1 MFKRPCRLAALCL
14 VLLLPFSCSRDSEI
28 EKDEPPQPNTDLAE
42 GSVYV
47 PNTINVR
54 FSEEMAEEIER
65 DLADQ
70 GVVTRSTSPGVAEL
84 FSSLGIDSMTR
95 LFPYAGE
102 FEPRT
107 RAEGLHRWYKIKYK
121 VTASP
126 TRAVA
131 SFENIPGV
139 EIAEPVSVGKIASYF
154 NDPLAKNQWHYTND
168 GTLTKNHKAGA
179 DVNVLPVW
187 KNYTTGSRNV
197 IVSVVD
203 GGIDP
208 QHEDLA
214 DAYVGGRNFVTG
226 GQVTGVEHGT
236 HVAGVIGA
244 VNNNGKGIS
253 GLAGGDAA
261 KGVKG
266 VGLLSCQVFYTNSLT
281 GKTQSGDFSTAI
293 KWGADNG
300 AVISQNSWG
309 YSYDSNGDGKLT
321 GSELTTALNAKISA
335 ADRAAV
341 DYFIKYAGCDNN
353 GNQLPNSPMKG
364 GVVIFAAGNDGIENG
379 APANYEPIIAVG
391 SIAPDYSRA
400 YYSNYGDWVDI
411 AAPGGDANYSD
422 GQVYSTL
429 PGNKY
434 GWMQGTSMACPHVSG
449 VAALIVSN
457 CGGQGF
463 TNEMLKER
471 LIKGARSNVLSANA
485 KIGPLVDA
493 LGAITYGGS
502 TPPEVVTD
510 YESSVS
516 ANVITLTWKV
526 TRDQDDKKAYGY
538 LLLASKDRQLYND
551 IRFNNLPQGI
561 KSVSVE
567 TGEAAV
573 GTTISGSLTDLDFSD
588 TYYVGIVGFDYNRN
602 YSAISEIRTINTQ
615 KNNPPVVSTE
625 YSGDIKVPAHS
636 VVTIPFTIED
646 PDGHAV
652 TVTYQN
658 ATEADKLVKNPV
670 TGIYEL
676 TITGNMAEPG
686 KYSSHIIA
694 KDSWDQTDFKV
705 DFEILENHPPVV
717 IKEMDDIIVNA
728 PGEKFTIDMKDY
740 VEDPDGESLKYTVN
754 IANVS
759 VLHINPKGDV
769 LNGTALA
776 YGMTD
781 VTIRALD
788 AKEKYCELKF
798 KVAVPD
804 PDKPVSVYPNPVK
817 DNLYVGTGSLASTT
831 ISVYSQTGRK
841 VFESTSDV
849 SIVAPAQID
858 MSGQAPG
865 KYVVKVKIGS
875 EEYQKTI
882 VKI

>member
-1 MFKRPCRLAALCL
+1 MMRRPCRLAALCL
-14 VLLLPFSCSRDSEI
+14 ILMLPFSCSQDSETEKI
-28 EKDEPPQPNTDLAE
+28 EQPHSSTNE
-42 GSVYV
+42 RSVYE

-54 FSEEMAEEIER
+54 FTEEMADGIEK

-70 GVVTRSTSPGVAEL
+70 GVVTRSTSPGVSEL
-84 FSSLGIDSMTR
+84 FGHLEIESMTR

-121 VTASP
+121 VSASP
-126 TRAVA
+126 TRAVE

-139 EIAEPVSVGKIASYF
+139 EIAEPVSVGKVASYF
-154 NDPLAKNQWHYTND
+154 NDPQAKWQWHYVND
-168 GTLTKNHKAGA
+168 GSLSKNHKEGA

-187 KNYTTGSRNV
+187 KDYTTGNPKV

-203 GGIDP
+203 GGVDFK
-208 QHEDLA
+208 HEDLA
-214 DAYVGGRNFVTG
+214 DAYVGGRNFVSG
-226 GQVTGVEHGT
+226 GQVTGEAHGT

-253 GLAGGDAA
+253 GLAGGDAT

-266 VGLLSCQVFYTNSLT
+266 VGLLSCQVFETDKST
-281 GKTQSGDFSTAI
+281 GKDKGGDFPAAI

-309 YSYDSNGDGKLT
+309 YSYDSDGDGKLT
-321 GSELTTALNAKISA
+321 GNELATALNAKISA
-335 ADRAAV
+335 ADKEAV

-364 GVVIFAAGNDGIENG
+364 GVVIFAAGNDGIANG
-379 APANYEPIIAVG
+379 APANYEPIVAVG
-391 SIAPDYSRA
+391 SIGPDYSRA

-449 VAALIVSN
+449 VAALIVSH

-463 TNEMLKER
+463 TNDMLKER
-471 LIKGARSNVLSANA
+471 LIKGARGNVLSSNA

-493 LGAITYGGS
+493 LGSITYGGS
-502 TPPEVVTD
+502 IPPEVVES

-526 TRDQDDKKAYGY
+526 TRDSDDKKAYGY
-538 LLLASKDRQLYND
+538 LLLAAKNKDL
-551 IRFNNLPQGI
+551 FNNLKYNNLPKDM

-573 GTTISGSLTDLDFSD
+573 GTMISGSLNDLDFNE

-602 YSAISEIRTINTQ
+602 YSALSEIKTVKTL

-625 YSGDIKVPAHS
+625 HSGDIKVPAHS

-652 TVTYQN
+652 TITYQN
-658 ATEADKLVKNPV
+658 ATEADNLVKNSV
-670 TGIYEL
+670 TGVYEL

-694 KDSWDQTDFKV
+694 KDAWDQTDYKV
-705 DFEILENHPPVV
+705 DFEILENHPPVM
-717 IKEMDDIIVNA
+717 IKPIENIIVNS
-728 PGEKFTIDMKDY
+728 PGEKFTINMADY
-740 VEDPDGESLKYTVN
+740 VEDPDGESLKYNVS
-754 IANVS
+754 ISNVS
-759 VLHINPKGDV
+759 VLHLNPKGNII
-769 LNGTALA
+769 NGTALA

-781 VTIRALD
+781 VTIKALD
-788 AKEKYCELKF
+788 AREKSCELSF

-817 DNLYVGTGSLASTT
+817 DNLYVGTGSLASTVIT
-831 ISVYSQTGRK
+831 IYSETGKK
-841 VFESTSDV
+841 VFESTSEV
-849 SIVAPAQID
+849 SMVSPASID

-865 KYVVKVKIGS
+865 KYVVEVKIGS
-875 EEYQKTI
+875 DEYKKII
-882 VKI
+882 VKK